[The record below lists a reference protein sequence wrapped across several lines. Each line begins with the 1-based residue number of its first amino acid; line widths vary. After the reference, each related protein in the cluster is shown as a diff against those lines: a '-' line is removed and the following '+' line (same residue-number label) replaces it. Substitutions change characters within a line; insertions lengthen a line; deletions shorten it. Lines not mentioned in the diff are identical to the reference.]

1 MSNDPGEPGLNPG
14 PAGESVYDEKLHDQ
28 STHALSLAQAEGL
41 ELAEQ
46 LGSGRGTRTWL
57 AKEEQSR
64 EKFTVTFATGPTA
77 EERRPQQQAMARVAE
92 QWAGV
97 THPHLVPVRGTI
109 QAVDGAEG
117 MAGVDVV
124 EAMEGVAAV
133 EGMDGVDVLEG
144 GAGVEALVCDHVEG
158 ISLSRRI
165 AQDGRVPPA
174 ELSPVLTAVANALAT
189 LHDHGWVHGT
199 LSPNSILLGQGQT
212 VWLDGYGLPVTRE
225 PDATAYPNAT
235 AKEQPTAQAVVSW
248 GHDDRPEMLDRSVA
262 RTPADDVKALATL
275 AWVALTGRAPGSDS
289 HRVPLTLVCP
299 AAPRGLVLMLES
311 ALSDEPESRPSAHEF
326 ATGIAAIPTAKTA
339 PRVARLQT
347 PHIIRADGTEVKLGR
362 TWRPT
367 TRRGSSAVAA
377 TVADDR
383 SWRRPLVLALAAT
396 ALVGCAWFGVAEL
409 TGGEPTPVAADQELS
424 EAAGSE
430 TEGTGSEGTG
440 SEKRGAD
447 SSMTEDS
454 VSGTPGEKEGTTPS
468 TRDEAA
474 SSAAAGSDA
483 QNQKAA
489 ELAARQLVA
498 SRAQALAA
506 GDGEA
511 LAAVYIPGSQLAES
525 DQSTI
530 AHAASQKGGA
540 SDYTALSGLSME
552 VDRIEPASAAEPEL
566 APDNEIRDE
575 DAHTFYAEILTRGWH
590 GEIPEGSHVNREDT
604 TVRQTVHLT
613 VVETDS
619 GWRIVDVTPVKRNG

>member
-1 MSNDPGEPGLNPG
+1 MTPTVSDPPAAPDRETVEGSQAMHGLKRHQDSMG
-14 PAGESVYDEKLHDQ
+14 DR
-28 STHALSLAQAEGL
+28 SLAQAEGL
-41 ELAEQ
+41 ELVEQ
-46 LGSGRGTRTWL
+46 LSSGRGTRTWL

-64 EKFTVTFATGPTA
+64 EKFTVTFATGISP
-77 EERRPQQQAMARVAE
+77 EEREPQQRCMARVAE
-92 QWAGV
+92 VWAGT

-109 QAVDGAEG
+109 DGAE
-117 MAGVDVV
+117 
-124 EAMEGVAAV
+124 
-133 EGMDGVDVLEG
+133 
-144 GAGVEALVCDHVEG
+144 GVEALVSAHVNG
-158 ISLSRRI
+158 ISLARRI

-174 ELSPVLTAVANALAT
+174 EISPILTAAAMGLAT

-199 LSPNSILLGQGQT
+199 LSTNNILLEEDQN
-212 VWLDGYGLPVTRE
+212 VRLDGYGRPVG
-225 PDATAYPNAT
+225 
-235 AKEQPTAQAVVSW
+235 KETDSTSSGSATAQAVVSW
-248 GHDDRPEMLDRSVA
+248 GHDDRPDMLDRSIA

-311 ALSDEPESRPSAHEF
+311 ALSDEPETRPSAHEF

-339 PRVARLQT
+339 PKVARLKT

-367 TRRGSSAVAA
+367 TRRGSRAA
-377 TVADDR
+377 AASVSVDR
-383 SWRRPLVLALAAT
+383 PWQRPLVLALAAT

-409 TGGEPTPVAADQELS
+409 TGGEPTPVAADQEVS

-440 SEKRGAD
+440 SEEWEND
-447 SSMTEDS
+447 SSATGDS
-454 VSGTPGEKEGTTPS
+454 GSGTSAEKEGISPT

-474 SSAAAGSDA
+474 SSAAAGPGA
-483 QNQKAA
+483 QNQKSA
-489 ELAARQLVA
+489 EQAARELVA

-506 GDGEA
+506 GNGDA
-511 LAAVYIPGSQLAES
+511 LAAVYVPGSQLAES

-530 AHAASQKGGA
+530 AHAASQKGGD

-552 VDRIEPASAAEPEL
+552 VDRIEPASVAEPES
-566 APDNEIRDE
+566 ASDSEIRE
-575 DAHTFYAEILTRGWH
+575 GNAHTFYAEILTRGWH
-590 GEIPEGSHVNREDT
+590 GEIPEESHVNREDT

-613 VVETDS
+613 VAETDS